1 MVLPTDAGVIENFA
15 GGAKP
20 AVAMGGRHLAL
31 GFWPV
36 CVAPVLT
43 APDQKIGTL
52 THVAVFATDHACSH
66 DVRCRQ

>member
-1 MVLPTDAGVIENFA
+1 MVLRRLAGVIENFA

-36 CVAPVLT
+36 CVAPVLA
-43 APDQKIGTL
+43 APDQKIGML
-52 THVAVFATDHACSH
+52 TQFTVFATAHTCSH
-66 DVRCRQ
+66 DARCRQ